1 MARAIW
7 KGSIELGELSVPVK
21 LYSAV
26 QDRQIRFHLLHER
39 DGSRIRQR
47 MINSESGD
55 EVPPKQA
62 LKGYPVEPGVFV
74 VLKPEELEKLEPK
87 PSRSIEVARF
97 IPAGGIDPQWYDRP
111 YYLGPD
117 GSTEAYFALATALRR
132 KKREAI
138 VRWVMRKRRYAG
150 AVRPQGD
157 HLVLSALHD
166 PAEVVDAGKLEI
178 PEGRDMDAREL
189 ALAEQL
195 VSALAGEFD
204 PTEFRDDYRER
215 VLALIDAKAKGKAP
229 KLKPVR
235 SRDPTG
241 GALRS
246 TLAASLRQI
255 KERKS
260 A

>member
-7 KGSIELGELSVPVK
+7 KGSIELGDIAVPVK

-26 QDRQIRFHLLHER
+26 QDRQIRFHLLHEQ
-39 DGSRIRQR
+39 DGSRIHQR
-47 MINSESGD
+47 MINPETGD
-55 EVPPKQA
+55 EVPTGQA

-74 VLKPEELEKLEPK
+74 ILKPEELEKLEPE
-87 PSRSIEVARF
+87 PSRSIEVTRC

-117 GSTEAYFALATALRR
+117 GSAEAYFALATGLRE

-150 AVRPQGD
+150 AVRAQGD
-157 HLVLSALHD
+157 HLVLFTLLD
-166 PAEVVDAGKLEI
+166 PAEVVDAGKLEV
-178 PEGRDMDAREL
+178 PEGRSMDEREL
-189 ALAEQL
+189 ALGEQL

-204 PTEFRDDYRER
+204 PAEFRDDYRER
-215 VLALIDAKAKGKAP
+215 VLKLIEAKAKGKAP
-229 KLKPVR
+229 KLKPPR
-235 SRDPTG
+235 SRKA
-241 GALRS
+241 GAGPLHS
-246 TLAASLRQI
+246 ALAASLRQI

>member
-7 KGSIELGELSVPVK
+7 KGSIEVGDLAVPVK

-26 QDRQIRFHLLHER
+26 QDRQIRFHLLHQP

-47 MINSESGD
+47 MINPETGD
-55 EVPPKQA
+55 EVPVKAA

-74 VLKPEELEKLEPK
+74 VLKPAELEKLEPK

-97 IPAGGIDPQWYDRP
+97 IPAGAIDPQWYDRP

-117 GSTEAYFALATALRR
+117 GAAEAYFALATALRHER
-132 KKREAI
+132 REAI

-150 AVRPQGD
+150 SVRAEGD
-157 HLVLSALHD
+157 HMILFALRD
-166 PAEVVDAGKLEI
+166 PAEVVDAGKLEL
-178 PEGRDMDAREL
+178 PQGRGMDAREL

-195 VSALAGEFD
+195 VAALAGEFD
-204 PTEFRDDYRER
+204 PEEFRDDYRER

-229 KLKPVR
+229 KLKPPR
-235 SRDPTG
+235 AREPSSSP
-241 GALRS
+241 LRS
-246 TLAASLRQI
+246 VLAASLRHV